1 MIAGGKLLQVD
12 LARCDDEVWLALMQS
27 LVLRYGQRCFVTD
40 DPRQPQ
46 PMQKIVNLL
55 SQITAIY
62 SALPIAPERP
72 QPRPPAHDTADAEGT
87 RSG

>member
-12 LARCDDEVWLALMQS
+12 LTRCDDEVWLAMMQA
-27 LVLRYGQRCFVTD
+27 LVTRYGQRCFITD

-46 PMQKIVNLL
+46 PLQKITNLL
-55 SQITAIY
+55 GQITAIY

-72 QPRPPAHDTADAEGT
+72 PARPRPSDTADAEGT
-87 RSG
+87 RAG